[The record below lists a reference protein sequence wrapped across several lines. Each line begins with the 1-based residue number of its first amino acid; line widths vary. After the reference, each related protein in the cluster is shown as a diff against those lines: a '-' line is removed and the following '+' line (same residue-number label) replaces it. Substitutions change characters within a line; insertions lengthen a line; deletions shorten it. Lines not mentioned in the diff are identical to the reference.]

1 MRFMLLRGILAVL
14 MFSMVLGSQR
24 LIAQSQ
30 EYPSRTIRMITPVP
44 PGGSVDTMARIMADQ
59 LGRMFHQAVVVENRP
74 GGSNMIGVD
83 AVLNATPDGYTLL
96 FGPGS
101 TAILMHLLYPNR
113 PLNPET
119 LEPISRIATNPV
131 VLVVN
136 PHVPAKTLS
145 EFIAYAKAHPGKL
158 NYATAGEGGVP
169 HLTAEMFEMKA
180 GVKMTKVPYRGVS
193 LAMNDLLAGNVDL
206 IFVDISTAIEYVR
219 LGKLR
224 ALGVAAEKRN
234 PELPDVPALTE
245 NYPGLISE
253 TWFAMSA
260 PPKTPALIIN
270 RVAAALAEA
279 VKQPDVLK
287 RMKQMGNIEPIG
299 STPAE
304 MRAYMHAEQERWA
317 AVINEI
323 GLKGD

>member
-1 MRFMLLRGILAVL
+1 
-14 MFSMVLGSQR
+14 
-24 LIAQSQ
+24 
-30 EYPSRTIRMITPVP
+30 
-44 PGGSVDTMARIMADQ
+44 
-59 LGRMFHQAVVVENRP
+59 
-74 GGSNMIGVD
+74 
-83 AVLNATPDGYTLL
+83 
-96 FGPGS
+96 
-101 TAILMHLLYPNR
+101 
-113 PLNPET
+113 
-119 LEPISRIATNPV
+119 
-131 VLVVN
+131 
-136 PHVPAKTLS
+136 
-145 EFIAYAKAHPGKL
+145 
-158 NYATAGEGGVP
+158 
-169 HLTAEMFEMKA
+169 MFEMKA

-245 NYPGLISE
+245 KYPGLISE

-260 PPKTPALIIN
+260 PPKTPTSIIN

-279 VKQPDVLK
+279 VKKPDVLK
-287 RMKQMGNIEPIG
+287 RMKQMGNIEPVG

-304 MRAYMHAEQERWA
+304 MTAYMHAEQERWA